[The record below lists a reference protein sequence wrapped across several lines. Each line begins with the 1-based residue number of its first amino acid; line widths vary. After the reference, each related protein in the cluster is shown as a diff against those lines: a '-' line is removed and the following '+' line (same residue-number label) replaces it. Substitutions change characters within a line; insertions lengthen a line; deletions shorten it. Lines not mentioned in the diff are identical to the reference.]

1 MKINSPSIWQ
11 ATIIPG
17 IIISVILIFT
27 GWWILDLIPESEIST
42 ADKFTY
48 LKEQIYFRIY
58 LGLAL
63 VLTAFA
69 FVVIYLIQKMRN
81 NLNALQ
87 TQTKFSAD
95 SDSIPVTNY
104 REFSNIENS
113 WRETSR
119 NLKEQNQSI
128 ISQIEEL
135 ETILYG
141 MPEGFLVLDNEGK
154 IKKINQQAAK
164 ILELEL
170 EKSIGRHIRELVLNL
185 DFQEFISELLT
196 GKESMEHDLMFQGSL
211 NEQYLHLR
219 GALLKNNT
227 GEKTG
232 IIVALHDVTRLHQL
246 ETIRRD
252 FVANVSHELKT
263 PITSIK
269 GSVETLIQGALKDT
283 NAAKQFLEITSRQAD
298 RLNSIIEDLLTLSRL
313 EQGHSGE
320 EGAGPIVFEEYPL
333 HELVHEAIKDSD
345 TIAKE
350 KNISINEDCQKNIR
364 AHINPAL
371 MIQAL
376 SNLLGNAVKYS
387 EPDTIVNVSVKE
399 VEQEL
404 KIFVTDQG
412 HGISSQHLERL
423 FERFYRVDTARSRKM
438 GGTGLGLSIVKH
450 ITQVHGGQVTVESK
464 LGQGSTFI
472 IHLPR
477 LLT

>member
-1 MKINSPSIWQ
+1 
-11 ATIIPG
+11 
-17 IIISVILIFT
+17 
-27 GWWILDLIPESEIST
+27 
-42 ADKFTY
+42 
-48 LKEQIYFRIY
+48 
-58 LGLAL
+58 
-63 VLTAFA
+63 
-69 FVVIYLIQKMRN
+69 
-81 NLNALQ
+81 
-87 TQTKFSAD
+87 
-95 SDSIPVTNY
+95 
-104 REFSNIENS
+104 
-113 WRETSR
+113 
-119 NLKEQNQSI
+119 
-128 ISQIEEL
+128 
-135 ETILYG
+135 

-154 IKKINQQAAK
+154 VKKINQQAAK

-170 EKSIGRHIRELVLNL
+170 EKSIGRNIRELVLNL

-196 GKESMEHDLMFQGSL
+196 GKENMEHDLMFQGSL

-232 IIVALHDVTRLHQL
+232 IIVALHDVTRLQQL

-364 AHINPAL
+364 ARINPAL

-387 EPDTIVNVSVKE
+387 EPDTIVNVKVEE

-404 KIFVTDQG
+404 KISFTDQG

-450 ITQVHGGQVTVESK
+450 IAQVHGGQVTVESK

>member
-1 MKINSPSIWQ
+1 
-11 ATIIPG
+11 
-17 IIISVILIFT
+17 
-27 GWWILDLIPESEIST
+27 
-42 ADKFTY
+42 
-48 LKEQIYFRIY
+48 
-58 LGLAL
+58 
-63 VLTAFA
+63 
-69 FVVIYLIQKMRN
+69 
-81 NLNALQ
+81 
-87 TQTKFSAD
+87 
-95 SDSIPVTNY
+95 
-104 REFSNIENS
+104 
-113 WRETSR
+113 
-119 NLKEQNQSI
+119 
-128 ISQIEEL
+128 
-135 ETILYG
+135 

-269 GSVETLIQGALKDT
+269 GSIETLIQGALKDT

-313 EQGHSGE
+313 EQGHSLE
-320 EGAGPIVFEEYPL
+320 EGGGPIVFEEYPI
-333 HELVHEAIKDSD
+333 HELVHESIKDSD

-350 KNISINEDCQKNIR
+350 KNISINVDCQKNIR
-364 AHINPAL
+364 ARINPAL

-387 EPDTIVNVSVKE
+387 EPDTIVNVKVEE

-404 KIFVTDQG
+404 KISFTDQG

-450 ITQVHGGQVTVESK
+450 IAQVHGGQVTVESK